1 MNLAKLPRLTIFGR
15 SLLLIACELLIN
27 ALFWVI
33 AGLLFGRRNETHST
47 LNLCLLAW
55 TIGLRHGLDADHISA
70 IDNATRGLIQLG
82 QLSVTAGL
90 YFSLGHSTIVV
101 VVIIAI
107 AISTDVY
114 DRIGGVSDVGGI
126 IGAAI
131 SASFLSIVALVNSII
146 LARILRQRKRRLNGE
161 DVEPENSHSLALR
174 ILGPVTKFV
183 NRPWKMYPVGVL
195 FGLGFDTASSIALLA
210 VTALAQRGADG
221 AEMPHSH
228 IVILPLLFTAG
239 MTLVDSADSVL
250 MLYSYADFPEKGFA
264 LFEHSDTM
272 VSEHSSI
279 SSQPVLEV
287 QPGPSTGVEI
297 IPESLS
303 PKQSITSHH
312 TLPDL
317 EHNNPADSELQA
329 GLGED
334 EYKITLTEQRTLEQ
348 AAKNTMSGLSII
360 LTLLSILVAF
370 SISLITIM
378 GLIGENCSA
387 CREAAED
394 PNGGG
399 LAGSWWRGWA
409 RANDMS
415 GFIGAAVVGCF
426 VVIVA
431 GWYGGRWLLRRY
443 TNQPAIQL

>member
-1 MNLAKLPRLTIFGR
+1 MNLPKLPRLTIFGR
-15 SLLLIACELLIN
+15 SLLLIICELLIN
-27 ALFWVI
+27 ALFWVV
-33 AGLLFGRRNETHST
+33 AGLLFGRRNETHSII
-47 LNLCLLAW
+47 NLCLLAW

-126 IGAAI
+126 IGAAV
-131 SASFLSIVALVNSII
+131 SASFLFIVALVNSII
-146 LARILRQRKRRLNGE
+146 LARILKQRRRRLNGE
-161 DVEPENSHSLALR
+161 DVEPENGHSLALR

-183 NRPWKMYPVGVL
+183 NRSWKHVSEMYPVGVL

-221 AEMPHSH
+221 AEMPRSH
-228 IVILPLLFTAG
+228 ILLFTAG
-239 MTLVDSADSVL
+239 MTLVDSANSVL

-264 LFEHSDTM
+264 LFEHRDLT
-272 VSEHSSI
+272 VSEHCSI
-279 SSQPVLEV
+279 SSQPNSEAH
-287 QPGPSTGVEI
+287 PGPSTGAEI
-297 IPESLS
+297 TPAPLS
-303 PKQSITSHH
+303 PKHSIASRH

-317 EHNNPADSELQA
+317 ERNNSEDSGLQA

-334 EYKITLTEQRTLEQ
+334 EYKITLTEERTLKQ

-360 LTLLSILVAF
+360 LTLMSILVAF

-378 GLIGENCSA
+378 GLIGDNCSA
-387 CREAAED
+387 CREAAGD

-426 VVIVA
+426 VVVVA
-431 GWYGGRWLLRRY
+431 GWYGGRWLSRRHAS
-443 TNQPAIQL
+443 QPAIQL

>member
-1 MNLAKLPRLTIFGR
+1 MVLM
-15 SLLLIACELLIN
+15 LI
-27 ALFWVI
+27 
-33 AGLLFGRRNETHST
+33 TS
-47 LNLCLLAW
+47 
-55 TIGLRHGLDADHISA
+55 
-70 IDNATRGLIQLG
+70 DNATRGLIQLG

-90 YFSLGHSTIVV
+90 YFSLGHSTIVIV
-101 VVIIAI
+101 AI

-126 IGAAI
+126 IGAAV
-131 SASFLSIVALVNSII
+131 SASFLFIVALVNSII
-146 LARILRQRKRRLNGE
+146 LARILKQRKRRLNGE
-161 DVEPENSHSLALR
+161 DVGPENSHSLALR

-183 NRPWKMYPVGVL
+183 NRSWKMYPVGVL

-221 AEMPHSH
+221 AEMPRSH

-264 LFEHSDTM
+264 LFESQDTS

-279 SSQPVLEV
+279 SSYSSTEA
-287 QPGPSTGVEI
+287 QPGPSNGVEEASTV
-297 IPESLS
+297 PPS
-303 PKQSITSHH
+303 PKQSVTSHPV
-312 TLPDL
+312 LPDL
-317 EHNNPADSELQA
+317 ERNSSADRRLQE
-329 GLGED
+329 GLGDD
-334 EYKITLTEQRTLEQ
+334 EYKITLTEQKTLDQ

-378 GLIGENCSA
+378 GLIGENCDS

-431 GWYGGRWLLRRY
+431 GWYGGRWFLRRQA
-443 TNQPAIQL
+443 NRPAIQL

>member
-1 MNLAKLPRLTIFGR
+1 M
-15 SLLLIACELLIN
+15 N
-27 ALFWVI
+27 ALCWVV
-33 AGLLFGRRNETHST
+33 AGLLFGRRNETHSL

-70 IDNATRGLIQLG
+70 IDNATRGLLQLG

-101 VVIIAI
+101 VVIVAI

-126 IGAAI
+126 IGASV
-131 SASFLSIVALVNSII
+131 SASFLFVIALVNSII
-146 LARILRQRKRRLNGE
+146 LVRILKQRRRRMRGE
-161 DVEPENSHSLALR
+161 DVEPENTSTLALR

-183 NRPWKMYPVGVL
+183 NRSWKMYPVGVL

-210 VTALAQRGADG
+210 VTAIAQRGADG
-221 AEMPHSH
+221 AEIPHSH

-250 MLYSYADFPEKGFA
+250 MLYSYADFPERGFA
-264 LFEHSDTM
+264 IFERRNSSDESSHS
-272 VSEHSSI
+272 ELAA
-279 SSQPVLEV
+279 Q
-287 QPGPSTGVEI
+287 PSTAADLQADEI
-297 IPESLS
+297 VPEPPS
-303 PKQSITSHH
+303 PKRSDAPQPA
-312 TLPDL
+312 LPDL
-317 EHNNPADSELQA
+317 ERNLTSDSGQDEADNKVSGSQQNTLDQA
-329 GLGED
+329 
-334 EYKITLTEQRTLEQ
+334 TR
-348 AAKNTMSGLSII
+348 NTMSGLSII

-378 GLIGENCSA
+378 GLIGENCTQ

-426 VVIVA
+426 AVIVA
-431 GWYGGRWLLRRY
+431 GWYGGRWLMRKRA
-443 TNQPAIQL
+443 NRPSHSI

>member
-1 MNLAKLPRLTIFGR
+1 MFTKWPRLTIFGR
-15 SLLLIACELLIN
+15 SFLLVACELLVN

-33 AGLLFGRRNETHST
+33 AGLLFGRRHETHGV

-55 TIGLRHGLDADHISA
+55 VRIRFAFGVLSTYIADLGCELDHWLKTWCVIPQFLSCGRPNYPYLQVLMLITSGRAMDCGHCHIDGCIRSYWRYDHIKKMNNVVLIGL
-70 IDNATRGLIQLG
+70 Q
-82 QLSVTAGL
+82 
-90 YFSLGHSTIVV
+90 
-101 VVIIAI
+101 
-107 AISTDVY
+107 
-114 DRIGGVSDVGGI
+114 
-126 IGAAI
+126 GAAV
-131 SASFLSIVALVNSII
+131 SASFLFIVALVNSII
-146 LARILRQRKRRLNGE
+146 LARILKQRKRRLNGE
-161 DVEPENSHSLALR
+161 DVGPENSHSLALR

-183 NRPWKMYPVGVL
+183 NRSWKMYPVGVL
-195 FGLGFDTASSIALLA
+195 FGLGFDTASSIALIA

-221 AEMPHSH
+221 AEMPRSH

-264 LFEHSDTM
+264 LFENQETS

-279 SSQPVLEV
+279 SSHSSTEA
-287 QPGPSTGVEI
+287 QPGPSTGVGTSTL
-297 IPESLS
+297 PPS
-303 PKQSITSHH
+303 PKQSITSRPV
-312 TLPDL
+312 LPDL
-317 EHNNPADSELQA
+317 ERNSSADRRLQE
-329 GLGED
+329 GLGDD
-334 EYKITLTEQRTLEQ
+334 EYKITLTEQKTLDQ

-378 GLIGENCSA
+378 GLIGENCDS

-409 RANDMS
+409 RVSSVLYANVES
-415 GFIGAAVVGCF
+415 S
-426 VVIVA
+426 
-431 GWYGGRWLLRRY
+431 
-443 TNQPAIQL
+443 